1 MKRSR
6 FLHDLF
12 AERKIQIVNPSEDIA
27 RAYLKKST
35 SHLASAILL
44 KDNEHYEEAVSMAY
58 YSMYHT
64 VMALF
69 FRTGIKCENH
79 SAAII
84 LVKEVYELD
93 NTPLSEAKKA
103 RIDIQYYVENAATRM
118 DVESL
123 IRSAELFNAHL
134 LHFIEHLSNEKI
146 TKYRERLKRLLE

>member
-1 MKRSR
+1 MKRSH

-12 AERKIQIVNPSEDIA
+12 VERKIQIVNPSEDIA

-44 KDNEHYEEAVSMAY
+44 KENEHYEEAVSMTY
-58 YSMYHT
+58 YSMYHA

-84 LVKEVYELD
+84 LVKEVYEMD
-93 NTPLSEAKKA
+93 NTPLSDAKRE
-103 RIDIQYYVENAATRM
+103 RIDMEYYIETAATRK
-118 DVESL
+118 DVEDL
-123 IRSAELFNAHL
+123 IHSAELFNAHVGDA
-134 LHFIEHLSNEKI
+134 IERMSNQKI
-146 TKYRERLKRLLE
+146 MKYRERLKKLIE